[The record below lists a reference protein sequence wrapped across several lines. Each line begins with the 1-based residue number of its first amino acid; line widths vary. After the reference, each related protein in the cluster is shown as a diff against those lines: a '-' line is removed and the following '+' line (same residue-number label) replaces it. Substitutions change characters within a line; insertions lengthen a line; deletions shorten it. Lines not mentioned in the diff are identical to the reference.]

1 MPMRQMWNQMYEK
14 DKGEGCGADAWLVDT
29 LADATPG
36 HALEFGAGTGLNA
49 LWLARRGWR
58 VTAIDFADVAV
69 AYLVAQAEA
78 AALPV
83 TAKVADITAYQ
94 DARAYDLVYMCY
106 IHLEAEDQRKM
117 LRSSARQLKRG
128 GRMLYIG
135 LTGVTNL
142 PDHVDPASFA
152 SARTLAAY
160 LPADMRLVRQH
171 EARRRVPLSADE
183 VIEEQG
189 VLLEAVKL

>member
-1 MPMRQMWNQMYEK
+1 MTMQQMWNRMYEH
-14 DKGEGCGADAWLVDT
+14 DKGEGCDADAWLVNA
-29 LADATPG
+29 LADMAPG

-49 LWLARRGWR
+49 LWLARQGWR

-69 AYLVAQAEA
+69 AYLAAQAKA
-78 AALPV
+78 ASLPV

-94 DARAYDLVYMCY
+94 DARSYDLVYMCY
-106 IHLEAEDQRKM
+106 IHLEAEDQRQM
-117 LRSSARQLKRG
+117 LARAARQLKRG

-135 LTGVTNL
+135 LTGVANL

-152 SARTLAAY
+152 SARTIAAY
-160 LPADMRLVRQH
+160 LPAEMRLVRQQ
-171 EARRRVPLSADE
+171 EARRLVPLSADE

-189 VLLEAVKL
+189 VLVEAVKL